1 MTTFIALNRH
11 LMINELSRFFR
22 QKAIL
27 VIDDDFLSMLLLQ
40 EYLLQ
45 LNTTV
50 LSAKSCSEAMD
61 VFINNQ
67 NIALVLLD
75 IRLTDGCGFELCE
88 KFRNVRSDVLI
99 IAQTALGFEEDLYKL
114 KNSSFDDFLIKPI
127 TENALIDMIF
137 NHIQESRT

>member
-27 VIDDDFLSMLLLQ
+27 VIDDDFVSALLLQ

-45 LNTTV
+45 LNTKV
-50 LSAKSCSEAMD
+50 FSANTCSEAMD
-61 VFINNQ
+61 LFIKNQ